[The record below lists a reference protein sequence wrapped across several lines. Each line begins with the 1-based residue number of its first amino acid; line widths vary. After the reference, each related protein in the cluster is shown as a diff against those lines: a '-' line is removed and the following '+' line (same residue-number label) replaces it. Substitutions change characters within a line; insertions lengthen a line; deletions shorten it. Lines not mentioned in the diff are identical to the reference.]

1 MARGKAKETKSDEN
15 MLKEAILALSAEK
28 HISVDKLFSN
38 LENALITACKNNFG
52 KTDNIFV
59 HVDRDAFTY
68 EIVAEKKVVSSA
80 DEVEDPQHQI
90 TAADA
95 LAAHIE
101 NPVPGENVRVQLD
114 SRQFGRIAAQIA
126 KNVTLQSI
134 REEERDQMY
143 EYVQSYARS
152 VVMGT
157 VERQIGMNYSV
168 TIMPDIRRMT
178 PETPEGVIIEGIL
191 NEKDQIPGENLR
203 PGQHIHVYVEDVKKT
218 QKGATR
224 IILSRK
230 HPELVKY
237 LFEEEVAEIR
247 DGIVKIM
254 AIAREAGSRTK
265 IAVAS
270 TNPGVDP
277 VGACVGL
284 NGSRI
289 NTIVEELGGE
299 KIDII
304 TWDENP
310 GNLIQ
315 NALSPAKVISV
326 FADPEEKSAKVVV
339 PDYQLSLAIGR
350 EGQNARLAARLTGY
364 KIDIKSETQAKD
376 APGFRYED
384 YLDGDEEV
392 IEYVDEN
399 GNPVDADGNP
409 IDPSEIIEYVD
420 ENGNPVDE
428 NGNPIGAGTDGEEP
442 AEQEE
447 AEGAGDAPEDPEQ
460 E

>member
-59 HVDRDAFTY
+59 HVDRDALDAFTY

-143 EYVQSYARS
+143 EYVQSY
-152 VVMGT
+152 
-157 VERQIGMNYSV
+157 
-168 TIMPDIRRMT
+168 
-178 PETPEGVIIEGIL
+178 ETPEGVIIEGIL

>member
-447 AEGAGDAPEDPEQ
+447 AEGTGDAPEDPEQ

>member
-68 EIVAEKKVVSSA
+68 EIVAEKKVVASA
-80 DEVEDPQHQI
+80 EEVEDPQHQI
-90 TAADA
+90 TVADA
-95 LAAHIE
+95 IAAHIE
-101 NPVPGENVRVQLD
+101 NPVPGETVRVQLD

-157 VERQIGMNYSV
+157 VERQIGTSYSV

-247 DGIVKIM
+247 DGIVRIM

-315 NALSPAKVISV
+315 NALSPAKVVSV

-384 YLDGDEEV
+384 YLGGDEEV

-428 NGNPIGAGTDGEEP
+428 NGNPIGTAADEETP

-447 AEGAGDAPEDPEQ
+447 EGSEGQAPEDSEQ

>member
-1 MARGKAKETKSDEN
+1 
-15 MLKEAILALSAEK
+15 
-28 HISVDKLFSN
+28 
-38 LENALITACKNNFG
+38 
-52 KTDNIFV
+52 
-59 HVDRDAFTY
+59 
-68 EIVAEKKVVSSA
+68 
-80 DEVEDPQHQI
+80 
-90 TAADA
+90 
-95 LAAHIE
+95 
-101 NPVPGENVRVQLD
+101 
-114 SRQFGRIAAQIA
+114 
-126 KNVTLQSI
+126 
-134 REEERDQMY
+134 
-143 EYVQSYARS
+143 
-152 VVMGT
+152 
-157 VERQIGMNYSV
+157 MNYSV

-326 FADPEEKSAKVVV
+326 FADRMRGWLQDLPDTRLISRVKRRRRMRPASATKIILTATKKSSNMWMKTAILWTRTAIRLIL
-339 PDYQLSLAIGR
+339 PRSLNMWMRTATR
-350 EGQNARLAARLTGY
+350 
-364 KIDIKSETQAKD
+364 
-376 APGFRYED
+376 
-384 YLDGDEEV
+384 
-392 IEYVDEN
+392 
-399 GNPVDADGNP
+399 
-409 IDPSEIIEYVD
+409 
-420 ENGNPVDE
+420 
-428 NGNPIGAGTDGEEP
+428 
-442 AEQEE
+442 
-447 AEGAGDAPEDPEQ
+447 
-460 E
+460 

>member
-38 LENALITACKNNFG
+38 LQNLLITACKNNFA

>member
-59 HVDRDAFTY
+59 HVYRDAFTY

-90 TAADA
+90 TVADA

-101 NPVPGENVRVQLD
+101 NPVPGETVRVQLD

>member
-90 TAADA
+90 TVADA

>member
-90 TAADA
+90 TVADA

-101 NPVPGENVRVQLD
+101 NPVPGETVRVQLD

-447 AEGAGDAPEDPEQ
+447 AEGTGDAPEDPEQ